1 MKGKNIALM
10 DKIVEYIESQH
21 SLNNRAP
28 SMREIAS
35 KFEIAVSTVKWYI
48 DILVEKGLISN
59 NSSYYGLATTKMIK
73 NKTNVE
79 QIPIVGSIAC
89 GSPLLAEE
97 NIESYLPI
105 PKVFLGNGKHFI
117 LKAKGDSMINAG
129 IDDGDYVI
137 VKQQESAEE
146 GQIVVALIDDEAT
159 LKKYYLDKGNKQ
171 IRLHPENDNMEDM
184 FYDNIKIQGVAVK
197 VIKDLI

>member
-105 PKVFLGNGKHFI
+105 PKKILGSGNYFI

-129 IDDGDYVI
+129 ISDGDYVI
-137 VKQQESAEE
+137 VKQQEVAEE

-159 LKKYYLDKGNKQ
+159 LKRFYVDKQRKQ
-171 IRLHPENDNMEDM
+171 IRLHPENDNMQDM
-184 FYDNIKIQGVAVK
+184 FYDNVVIQGVAIK
-197 VIKDLI
+197 IIKDLF